1 LWEAF
6 QRDYGAEGDPGILV
20 AKGSTLDFN
29 LDRNADG
36 KLKLQSWVDAGMSET
51 LLQLRL
57 SAAVSFVPI
66 SKTSSPARSSRLVPT
81 RTPSV
86 LTTRPV
92 SPLVSVILPA
102 AVPTR

>member
-92 SPLVSVILPA
+92 SLWFL
-102 AVPTR
+102 